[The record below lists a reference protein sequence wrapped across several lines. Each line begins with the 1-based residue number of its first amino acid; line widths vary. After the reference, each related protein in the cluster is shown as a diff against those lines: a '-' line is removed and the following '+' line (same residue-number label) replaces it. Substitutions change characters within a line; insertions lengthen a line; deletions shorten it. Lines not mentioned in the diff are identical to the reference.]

1 MEERVHHL
9 GGALRVNS
17 KPGSGTTIAVVL
29 PLAS

>member
-9 GGALRVNS
+9 GGALRVKS
-17 KPGSGTTIAVVL
+17 RPGAGTSIAVML

>member
-9 GGALRVNS
+9 GGTLRVKS
-17 KPGSGTTIAVVL
+17 RDGSGTTIAAVL